1 MILFRQGYTIS
12 LPAVMTEFG
21 GLSLMCG
28 LGLCSLGLWLRLGLG
43 LMSVFELGLV
53 SCYGQI
59 RVRVRLRIKCRVRG
73 TTVHRQSLPA

>member
-1 MILFRQGYTIS
+1 
-12 LPAVMTEFG
+12 
-21 GLSLMCG
+21 MCG

-73 TTVHRQSLPA
+73 TTSCT